1 MFCLPSFVV
10 HISYFKLYNQIVYY
24 IADVVGVR
32 AGNLLTFAFFLA
44 SIASISVHALFGF
57 LQVFGL
63 YIYQNSH
70 QTFQFLLLKEKVLLQ
85 YQASLGICDGIN
97 KIAGMS
103 VDNLSFE
110 PVHANKITEIIN
122 I

>member
-1 MFCLPSFVV
+1 M
-10 HISYFKLYNQIVYY
+10 
-24 IADVVGVR
+24 
-32 AGNLLTFAFFLA
+32 
-44 SIASISVHALFGF
+44 
-57 LQVFGL
+57 
-63 YIYQNSH
+63 
-70 QTFQFLLLKEKVLLQ
+70 LLQ